1 MIDDGEMTRII
12 LGLAIVGVVGIAT
25 VGVLAAYRMLREI
38 EVALR
43 DASRFARCAVAA
55 SQNADSAAHYSSH

>member
-1 MIDDGEMTRII
+1 MIDDGDMTRII

-43 DASRFARCAVAA
+43 DASRLARCAVTT
-55 SQNADSAAHYSSH
+55 STNADSATHHASH

>member
-1 MIDDGEMTRII
+1 VIDDGEMTRII
-12 LGLAIVGVVGIAT
+12 LGLAIVGLVGIAT

-38 EVALR
+38 DVALR
-43 DASRFARCAVAA
+43 DASRLARRAVTT

>member
-43 DASRFARCAVAA
+43 DATILGDEQARRRGAA
-55 SQNADSAAHYSSH
+55 PSP

>member
-1 MIDDGEMTRII
+1 VIDDGEMTRII

-38 EVALR
+38 DVALR
-43 DASRFARCAVAA
+43 DASRQARCAVTA
-55 SQNADSAAHYSSH
+55 SQNADNAAHHASH

>member
-43 DASRFARCAVAA
+43 DATILGGEQARRRGAA
-55 SQNADSAAHYSSH
+55 PSP

>member
-1 MIDDGEMTRII
+1 MIDDGDMTRII
-12 LGLAIVGVVGIAT
+12 LGLAIVRVVGIAT

-43 DASRFARCAVAA
+43 DASRLARCAAPRKPLI
-55 SQNADSAAHYSSH
+55 

>member
-12 LGLAIVGVVGIAT
+12 LGLAIVGIVGIVT
-25 VGVLAAYRMLREI
+25 LGVLAAYRMLREI

-43 DASRFARCAVAA
+43 DASRLARCAVTA
-55 SQNADSAAHYSSH
+55 SPNADSAAHHASH